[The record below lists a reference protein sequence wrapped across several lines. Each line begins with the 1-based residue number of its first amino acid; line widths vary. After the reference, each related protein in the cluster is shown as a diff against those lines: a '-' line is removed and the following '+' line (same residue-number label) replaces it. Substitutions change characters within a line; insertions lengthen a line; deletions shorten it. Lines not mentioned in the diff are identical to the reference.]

1 MNISP
6 KVQKIIDWRESF
18 SILPDDYFFEIVRM
32 YLGEVKTPY
41 NKQKLIEELGAFIR
55 KDENRRNIIALLD
68 SNDIKLLSA
77 VWMLPSCDEKKLESF
92 LEPQFSLAA
101 VYERVA
107 NLSERLVLYRV
118 ADKKSG
124 NVQIKINPLL
134 EDELSSMLGMNALV
148 SSSENFTPLEL
159 DSVSFSLSNEFFAV
173 LVSYLVTN
181 KKLCRSDGALKKHPA
196 EELKNIFGSDRT
208 AVIETLVRSMT
219 NLSLLADSDSGLEI
233 KWNVLSQFA
242 GLSFQNRIAYLCAA
256 VTRFSRRTLI
266 MYAQLLTDA
275 LYSVQKKYVTRAD
288 LKKIIFVLKE
298 KTGGHE
304 LFGAGRVS
312 ELLRRAQSLQDDTSL
327 SDSGISDL
335 VIDNAVKFGVLEVA
349 GKNEQGE
356 DLFKVSEQFINP
368 QQSEGESVQPLSVDA
383 AFSVSVM
390 PGASLTQLLEL
401 VKFADAVQFDTVS
414 AFTVSRSS
422 VMRGFGLGMNAEKII
437 SVLQKMSPYPVP
449 QNLCVSVEEWYS
461 SFNSAGLYKGYIL
474 RIPPESEKAVLK
486 NPNFAPFVRET
497 IAPGIILLDFDC
509 DETACRIIQKAGLDF
524 VSGIKSEPQKQ
535 DPAGFSEI
543 YCGGSY
549 TDIFSAQKASQ
560 TSSENSAA
568 LVIEQLKE
576 VLSSMKMSAEQKEC
590 LLERIERRVIVNP
603 VQLRAESVRFEVLE
617 AGGMD
622 YTGKIHVIES
632 AVQGG
637 SLLEIELEDSPVP
650 LIGRPVHL
658 NKISGGA
665 ELYLATT
672 ASDEPLVISVSAA
685 VRVKKIRGSAF
696 IAKECGRS

>member
-68 SNDIKLLSA
+68 SSDIKLLSA

-148 SSSENFTPLEL
+148 SSSENFTPS
-159 DSVSFSLSNEFFAV
+159 DSESFALSNEFFAV

-181 KKLCRSDGALKKHPA
+181 KKLCRSDGALKKHSA

-266 MYAQLLTDA
+266 MYVQLLTDA
-275 LYSVQKKYVTRAD
+275 LYSVQKKYVSRAD

-335 VIDNAVKFGVLEVA
+335 IIDNAVEFGVLEVA

-356 DLFKVSEQFINP
+356 KLFKVSEQFINP

-560 TSSENSAA
+560 TSSANSAA

>member
-77 VWMLPSCDEKKLESF
+77 VWLLPSCDEKKLESF
-92 LEPQFSLAA
+92 LEPQFSLAE

-148 SSSENFTPLEL
+148 SSSENFTPS
-159 DSVSFSLSNEFFAV
+159 DSESFALSNEFFAV

-266 MYAQLLTDA
+266 MYVQLLTDA
-275 LYSVQKKYVTRAD
+275 LYSVQKKYVSRAD
-288 LKKIIFVLKE
+288 FKKIIFVLKE

-356 DLFKVSEQFINP
+356 KLFKVSEQFINP

-535 DPAGFSEI
+535 DPADFSEI

-632 AVQGG
+632 AIQGG

>member
-68 SNDIKLLSA
+68 SSDIKLLSA
-77 VWMLPSCDEKKLESF
+77 VWLLPSCDEKKLESF
-92 LEPQFSLAA
+92 LEPQFSLAE

-134 EDELSSMLGMNALV
+134 EDELSPMLGMNALV
-148 SSSENFTPLEL
+148 SSSENFTPS
-159 DSVSFSLSNEFFAV
+159 DSESFALSNEFFAV

-181 KKLCRSDGALKKHPA
+181 KKLCRSDGALKKHSA

-335 VIDNAVKFGVLEVA
+335 VIDNAVEFGVLEVA

-356 DLFKVSEQFINP
+356 ELFKVSEQFINP

-560 TSSENSAA
+560 TSSANSAA

>member
-77 VWMLPSCDEKKLESF
+77 VWLLPSCDEKKLESF
-92 LEPQFSLAA
+92 LEPQFSLAE

-134 EDELSSMLGMNALV
+134 EDELSPMLGMNALV
-148 SSSENFTPLEL
+148 SSSENFTPS
-159 DSVSFSLSNEFFAV
+159 DSESFALSNEFFAV
-173 LVSYLVTN
+173 LVSYLVSN
-181 KKLCRSDGALKKHPA
+181 KKLCRADGALKKHPA

-275 LYSVQKKYVTRAD
+275 LYSVQKKYVSRAD
-288 LKKIIFVLKE
+288 FKKIIFVLKE

-543 YCGGSY
+543 YCGCSY
-549 TDIFSAQKASQ
+549 TDIFSAQKAPQ

>member
-68 SNDIKLLSA
+68 SSDIKLLSA

-148 SSSENFTPLEL
+148 SSSENFTPS
-159 DSVSFSLSNEFFAV
+159 DSESFALSNEFFAV

-181 KKLCRSDGALKKHPA
+181 KKLCRSDGALKKHSA

-266 MYAQLLTDA
+266 MYVQLLTDA
-275 LYSVQKKYVTRAD
+275 LYSVQKKYVSRAD

-524 VSGIKSEPQKQ
+524 VSGIKSEPQKK

-560 TSSENSAA
+560 TSSANSAA

>member
-68 SNDIKLLSA
+68 SSDIKLLSA
-77 VWMLPSCDEKKLESF
+77 VWLLPSCDEKKLESF

-148 SSSENFTPLEL
+148 SSSENFTPS
-159 DSVSFSLSNEFFAV
+159 DSESFALSNEFFAV

-181 KKLCRSDGALKKHPA
+181 KKLCRSDGALKKHSA

-219 NLSLLADSDSGLEI
+219 NLSLLTDSDSGLEI

-266 MYAQLLTDA
+266 MYVQLLTDA
-275 LYSVQKKYVTRAD
+275 LYSVQKKYVSRAD
-288 LKKIIFVLKE
+288 FKKIIFVLKE

-356 DLFKVSEQFINP
+356 ELFKVSEQFINP

-461 SFNSAGLYKGYIL
+461 FFNSAGLYKGYIL

-560 TSSENSAA
+560 TSSANSAA

-685 VRVKKIRGSAF
+685 VRVKKIHGSAF

>member
-1 MNISP
+1 M
-6 KVQKIIDWRESF
+6 
-18 SILPDDYFFEIVRM
+18 
-32 YLGEVKTPY
+32 
-41 NKQKLIEELGAFIR
+41 
-55 KDENRRNIIALLD
+55 
-68 SNDIKLLSA
+68 
-77 VWMLPSCDEKKLESF
+77 
-92 LEPQFSLAA
+92 
-101 VYERVA
+101 
-107 NLSERLVLYRV
+107 
-118 ADKKSG
+118 
-124 NVQIKINPLL
+124 
-134 EDELSSMLGMNALV
+134 
-148 SSSENFTPLEL
+148 
-159 DSVSFSLSNEFFAV
+159 
-173 LVSYLVTN
+173 
-181 KKLCRSDGALKKHPA
+181 CRADGALKKHPA

-266 MYAQLLTDA
+266 MYVQLLTDA
-275 LYSVQKKYVTRAD
+275 LYSVQKKYVSRAD

>member
-77 VWMLPSCDEKKLESF
+77 VWLLPSCDEKKLESF

-107 NLSERLVLYRV
+107 NLSERLVLYRA

-124 NVQIKINPLL
+124 KVQIKINPLL

-148 SSSENFTPLEL
+148 SSSENFTPS
-159 DSVSFSLSNEFFAV
+159 DSESFALSNEFFAV
-173 LVSYLVTN
+173 LVSYLVSN
-181 KKLCRSDGALKKHPA
+181 KKLFRADGALKKHPA

-266 MYAQLLTDA
+266 MYVQLLTDA
-275 LYSVQKKYVTRAD
+275 LYSVQKKYVSRAD
-288 LKKIIFVLKE
+288 FKKIIFVLKE

-335 VIDNAVKFGVLEVA
+335 VIDNAVELGVLEVA

-560 TSSENSAA
+560 TSSANSAA

>member
-68 SNDIKLLSA
+68 SSDIKLLSA
-77 VWMLPSCDEKKLESF
+77 VWLLPSCDEKKLESF
-92 LEPQFSLAA
+92 LEPQFSLAS

-148 SSSENFTPLEL
+148 SSSENFTPS
-159 DSVSFSLSNEFFAV
+159 DSESFALSNEFFAV
-173 LVSYLVTN
+173 LVSYLVAN
-181 KKLCRSDGALKKHPA
+181 KKLCRADGALKKHPA

-256 VTRFSRRTLI
+256 ATRFSRRTVV

-288 LKKIIFVLKE
+288 FKKIIFVLKE

-312 ELLRRAQSLQDDTSL
+312 ELLRRAQSLQEDASL

-335 VIDNAVKFGVLEVA
+335 VIDNAVEFGVLEVA
-349 GKNEQGE
+349 GKNAQGE
-356 DLFKVSEQFINP
+356 DLFKVSEQFVNP

-486 NPNFAPFVRET
+486 NPNFAPFVREI

-524 VSGIKSEPQKQ
+524 VSGIKSEPQKK

-560 TSSENSAA
+560 TSSADSASS
-568 LVIEQLKE
+568 VIEQLKE

-665 ELYLATT
+665 ELYLATAT
-672 ASDEPLVISVSAA
+672 SDEPLVISVSAA

-696 IAKECGRS
+696 IAKESGRS

>member
-68 SNDIKLLSA
+68 SSDIKLLSA
-77 VWMLPSCDEKKLESF
+77 VWLLPSCDEKKLESF
-92 LEPQFSLAA
+92 LEPQFSLAE

-134 EDELSSMLGMNALV
+134 EDELSPMLGMNALV
-148 SSSENFTPLEL
+148 SSSENFTPS
-159 DSVSFSLSNEFFAV
+159 DSESFALSNEFFAV

-560 TSSENSAA
+560 TSSANSAA

>member
-148 SSSENFTPLEL
+148 SSSENFTPS
-159 DSVSFSLSNEFFAV
+159 DSESFALSNEFFAV

-181 KKLCRSDGALKKHPA
+181 KKLCRSDGALKKHSA

-266 MYAQLLTDA
+266 MYVQLLTDA
-275 LYSVQKKYVTRAD
+275 LYSVQKKYVSRAD

-335 VIDNAVKFGVLEVA
+335 IIDNAVEFGVLEVA

-356 DLFKVSEQFINP
+356 KLFKVSEQFINP

-474 RIPPESEKAVLK
+474 RIPPESEKTVLK

-560 TSSENSAA
+560 TSSANSAA

>member
-77 VWMLPSCDEKKLESF
+77 VWLLPSCDEKKLESF

-107 NLSERLVLYRV
+107 NLSERLVLYRA

-124 NVQIKINPLL
+124 KVQIKINPLL

-148 SSSENFTPLEL
+148 SSSENFTPS
-159 DSVSFSLSNEFFAV
+159 DSESFALSNEFFAV
-173 LVSYLVTN
+173 LVSYLVSN
-181 KKLCRSDGALKKHPA
+181 KKLFRADGALKKHPA

-266 MYAQLLTDA
+266 MYVQLLTDA
-275 LYSVQKKYVTRAD
+275 LYSVQKKYVSRAD
-288 LKKIIFVLKE
+288 FKKIIFVLKE

-335 VIDNAVKFGVLEVA
+335 VIDNAVEFGVLEVA

-356 DLFKVSEQFINP
+356 ELFKVSEQFINP

-535 DPAGFSEI
+535 DPADFSEI

-560 TSSENSAA
+560 TSSANSAA

-617 AGGMD
+617 ADGMD

-632 AVQGG
+632 AIQGG

>member
-148 SSSENFTPLEL
+148 SSSENFTPS
-159 DSVSFSLSNEFFAV
+159 DSESFALSNEFFAV

-181 KKLCRSDGALKKHPA
+181 KKLFRSDGALKKHSA

-266 MYAQLLTDA
+266 MYVQLLTDA
-275 LYSVQKKYVTRAD
+275 LYSVQKKYVSRAD

>member
-68 SNDIKLLSA
+68 SSDIKLLSA
-77 VWMLPSCDEKKLESF
+77 VWLLPSCDEKKLESF
-92 LEPQFSLAA
+92 LEPQFSLAE

-148 SSSENFTPLEL
+148 SSSENFTPS
-159 DSVSFSLSNEFFAV
+159 DSESFALSNEFFAV

-383 AFSVSVM
+383 AFSVFVM

-549 TDIFSAQKASQ
+549 TDIFSAQKAPQ

-650 LIGRPVHL
+650 LIGRPVHF

>member
-77 VWMLPSCDEKKLESF
+77 VWLLPSCDEKKLESF

-107 NLSERLVLYRV
+107 NLSERLVLYRA

-124 NVQIKINPLL
+124 KVQIKINPLL

-148 SSSENFTPLEL
+148 SSSENFTPS
-159 DSVSFSLSNEFFAV
+159 DSESFALSNEFFAV
-173 LVSYLVTN
+173 LVSYLVSN
-181 KKLCRSDGALKKHPA
+181 KKLFRADGALKKHPA

-266 MYAQLLTDA
+266 MYVQLLTDA
-275 LYSVQKKYVTRAD
+275 LYSVQKKYVSRAD
-288 LKKIIFVLKE
+288 FKKIIFVLKE

-335 VIDNAVKFGVLEVA
+335 VIDNAVEFGVLEVA

-356 DLFKVSEQFINP
+356 ELFKVSEQFINP

-535 DPAGFSEI
+535 DPADFSEI

-632 AVQGG
+632 AIQGG

>member
-68 SNDIKLLSA
+68 SSDIKLLSA
-77 VWMLPSCDEKKLESF
+77 VWLLPSCDEKKLESF
-92 LEPQFSLAA
+92 LEPQFSLAE

-107 NLSERLVLYRV
+107 NLSERLVLYRA

-124 NVQIKINPLL
+124 KVQIKINPLL

-148 SSSENFTPLEL
+148 SSSENFTPS
-159 DSVSFSLSNEFFAV
+159 DSESFALSNEFFAV
-173 LVSYLVTN
+173 LVSYLVSN
-181 KKLCRSDGALKKHPA
+181 KKLCRADGALKKHPA

-256 VTRFSRRTLI
+256 ATRFSRRTVV

-288 LKKIIFVLKE
+288 FKKIIFVLKE
-298 KTGGHE
+298 KTGGQE

-312 ELLRRAQSLQDDTSL
+312 ELLRRAQSLQEDASL

-335 VIDNAVKFGVLEVA
+335 VIDNAVEFGVLEAA

-356 DLFKVSEQFINP
+356 NLFKVSEQFINP

-474 RIPPESEKAVLK
+474 RIPAESETAVLK
-486 NPNFAPFVRET
+486 NPNLAPFVRET

-535 DPAGFSEI
+535 EPAGFSEI
-543 YCGGSY
+543 YCGGAG

-560 TSSENSAA
+560 TSSAKSAA

-590 LLERIERRVIVNP
+590 LLERIEHRVIVNP

-665 ELYLATT
+665 ELYLTT
-672 ASDEPLVISVSAA
+672 AASDEPLVISVSAA

-696 IAKECGRS
+696 NAKESGRS

>member
-1 MNISP
+1 M
-6 KVQKIIDWRESF
+6 
-18 SILPDDYFFEIVRM
+18 
-32 YLGEVKTPY
+32 
-41 NKQKLIEELGAFIR
+41 
-55 KDENRRNIIALLD
+55 
-68 SNDIKLLSA
+68 
-77 VWMLPSCDEKKLESF
+77 
-92 LEPQFSLAA
+92 
-101 VYERVA
+101 
-107 NLSERLVLYRV
+107 
-118 ADKKSG
+118 
-124 NVQIKINPLL
+124 
-134 EDELSSMLGMNALV
+134 
-148 SSSENFTPLEL
+148 
-159 DSVSFSLSNEFFAV
+159 
-173 LVSYLVTN
+173 
-181 KKLCRSDGALKKHPA
+181 
-196 EELKNIFGSDRT
+196 
-208 AVIETLVRSMT
+208 
-219 NLSLLADSDSGLEI
+219 
-233 KWNVLSQFA
+233 
-242 GLSFQNRIAYLCAA
+242 
-256 VTRFSRRTLI
+256 
-266 MYAQLLTDA
+266 
-275 LYSVQKKYVTRAD
+275 
-288 LKKIIFVLKE
+288 
-298 KTGGHE
+298 
-304 LFGAGRVS
+304 
-312 ELLRRAQSLQDDTSL
+312 QDDTSL

-335 VIDNAVKFGVLEVA
+335 IIDNAVEFGVLEVA

-356 DLFKVSEQFINP
+356 KLFKVSEQFINP

-549 TDIFSAQKASQ
+549 TDIFSAQKAPQ

>member
-68 SNDIKLLSA
+68 SSDIKLLSA
-77 VWMLPSCDEKKLESF
+77 VWLLPSCDEKKLESF
-92 LEPQFSLAA
+92 LEPQFSLAE

-148 SSSENFTPLEL
+148 SSSENFTPS
-159 DSVSFSLSNEFFAV
+159 DSESFALSNEFFAV

-181 KKLCRSDGALKKHPA
+181 KKLCRSDGALKKHSA

-266 MYAQLLTDA
+266 MYVQLLTDA
-275 LYSVQKKYVTRAD
+275 LYSVQKKYVSRAD

-335 VIDNAVKFGVLEVA
+335 IIDNAVEFGVLEVA

-560 TSSENSAA
+560 TSSANSAA

>member
-77 VWMLPSCDEKKLESF
+77 VWLLPSCDEKKLESF

-148 SSSENFTPLEL
+148 SSSENFTPS
-159 DSVSFSLSNEFFAV
+159 DSESFALSNEFFAV
-173 LVSYLVTN
+173 LVSYLVSN
-181 KKLCRSDGALKKHPA
+181 KKLCRSDGALKKHSA

-266 MYAQLLTDA
+266 MYVQLLTDA
-275 LYSVQKKYVTRAD
+275 LYSVQKKYVSRAD
-288 LKKIIFVLKE
+288 FKKIIFVLKE

-335 VIDNAVKFGVLEVA
+335 VIDNAVEFGVLEVV

-356 DLFKVSEQFINP
+356 ELFKVSEQFINP

-401 VKFADAVQFDTVS
+401 VKFADVVQFDTVS

-474 RIPPESEKAVLK
+474 RIPPESEKAILK

-543 YCGGSY
+543 YCGGAG

-560 TSSENSAA
+560 TSSANSAS

>member
-77 VWMLPSCDEKKLESF
+77 VWLLPSCDEKKLESF

-148 SSSENFTPLEL
+148 SSSENFTPS
-159 DSVSFSLSNEFFAV
+159 DSESFALSNEFFAV

-181 KKLCRSDGALKKHPA
+181 KKLCRSDGALKKHSA

-275 LYSVQKKYVTRAD
+275 LYSVQKKYVSRAD

-335 VIDNAVKFGVLEVA
+335 VIDNAVEFGVLEVA

-356 DLFKVSEQFINP
+356 ELFKVSEQFINP

-543 YCGGSY
+543 YCGVSY
-549 TDIFSAQKASQ
+549 TDIFSAQKAPQ

-617 AGGMD
+617 AGGMY